1 MDYPVSTD
9 NTWNLQYDITFLCRC
24 VNGRLVIQTPLLGKE
39 VYYDIINRFPSRFD
53 NPKVHESIN
62 AGSVAPKVEL
72 QGTDGSNAPFLSKG
86 RSFVHKLKRLLATK
100 SVLMP
105 GRKSHV
111 VARLCPLL

>member
-1 MDYPVSTD
+1 MI
-9 NTWNLQYDITFLCRC
+9 LITFLCRC

-86 RSFVHKLKRLLATK
+86 RNFVHKLKR
-100 SVLMP
+100 P
-105 GRKSHV
+105 
-111 VARLCPLL
+111 